1 MIKPDILR
9 ALQKIGGIFSAL
21 NVAVVV
27 GGNGAYTDG
36 KTIHIPV
43 PKSDVDFSEVTALLL
58 HEAGHVRFTDFEA
71 GKGNRNQLLHQLV
84 NALEDPRI
92 EKKISEV
99 YGGAGYLFRKQ
110 AEEVDIPVILPNIGK
125 MNPVTS
131 FVLWVLTKG
140 FSAMGNDAHKPI
152 EQEVEKSLKGNIS
165 DSKLKLLTDLIGKE
179 LPIAKDTWEVVRL
192 AEKVFDIGVEEL
204 RENLIYKPQ
213 RKDDD
218 SSDSDSNSGGS
229 GGVSFEY
236 ELDDSED
243 SDDSDS
249 DNSDE
254 KNSSSSST
262 SSETDSSSEDSQ
274 GNPSQESSQDSSSQK
289 GNQDDSSQEGSQ
301 DSSSSKKGDGSE
313 NKSKSSEKDESS
325 EEGKSKPDDKKKGK
339 GDDSSK
345 EEKSKPSTSSKGGDG
360 DSSVSAS
367 FTYEPLSNTD
377 RNRWD
382 AQLEDEGYQVE
393 ADLIP
398 DQKTRLEQLA
408 DAESD
413 NYGDIYITKR
423 VEGELLPFT
432 KESADK
438 RLDKA
443 NQLKNLKSILQKFL
457 ISKSREFCYLGDSG
471 KKVDT
476 RRLARLGLWDTKV
489 FRKKDVQPGINTGL
503 VLLADTS
510 GSINDWEMEDEFAS
524 CIAIAQTLV
533 SERNVKVGFYTFS
546 SDCREVIPLGAKT
559 LNPYLAKIGTEPQR
573 RSTDLAKALNT
584 VEMAFTMNPCERQA
598 VIVLTDGEPDYYP
611 ATKEVAERVKS
622 KGVELYGLYI
632 GWGEMENPDLFTT
645 VQNVTSYEQV
655 PQALMEFSKR
665 ILR

>member
-71 GKGNRNQLLHQLV
+71 GKVKNNRLLHELT

-92 EKKISEV
+92 EKKMSEV
-99 YGGAGYLFRKQ
+99 YRGASYLFRKQ
-110 AEEVDIPVILPNIGK
+110 AEEVDIPGILPNIGR

-152 EQEVEKSLKGNIS
+152 EQEVRKNLKGYIS
-165 DSKLKLLTDLIGKE
+165 DSKIKFLSNLIEKE
-179 LPIAKDTWEVVRL
+179 LPQAKNTWDVIEL
-192 AEKVFDIGVEEL
+192 AKKVFDIGVEEL

-218 SSDSDSNSGGS
+218 SSDSD
-229 GGVSFEY
+229 
-236 ELDDSED
+236 
-243 SDDSDS
+243 
-249 DNSDE
+249 NSDE
-254 KNSSSSST
+254 KNSSSSSS
-262 SSETDSSSEDSQ
+262 SSETNSSSEDSQ
-274 GNPSQESSQDSSSQK
+274 DNSSQESGQDGSSQK
-289 GNQDDSSQEGSQ
+289 DNQDDSSQEGSQ
-301 DSSSSKKGDGSE
+301 DDSSSEGGGSE
-313 NKSKSSEKDESS
+313 NKSNKSSENTQDESS
-325 EEGKSKPDDKKKGK
+325 EEGKSKPDDKKKGN

-345 EEKSKPSTSSKGGDG
+345 EGKSQPSSSSNGGDG
-360 DSSVSAS
+360 DSSESAS
-367 FTYEPLSNTD
+367 FTYEPLSNID
-377 RNRWD
+377 RDRWD
-382 AQLEDEGYQVE
+382 AQFEDEGYQVE
-393 ADLIP
+393 TDLIP
-398 DQKTRLEQLA
+398 DQKTRLVQLA
-408 DAESD
+408 DEESD
-413 NYGDIYITKR
+413 SYGDIYITKR
-423 VEGELLPFT
+423 VEDELQPST

-457 ISKSREFCYLGDSG
+457 ISKSREFCYLADSG

-476 RRLARLGLWDTKV
+476 RRLARLGLWNTKV

-503 VLLADTS
+503 ILLADTS
-510 GSINDWEMEDEFAS
+510 GSIRDWEMEDEFAS
-524 CIAIAQTLV
+524 CIAIAQTLM

-546 SDCREVIPLGAKT
+546 SDCREVLPLEAKS
-559 LNPYLAKIGTEPQR
+559 LSPYLSKIGAEPQR
-573 RSTDLAKALNT
+573 WSTDLAKALNT

-598 VIVLTDGEPDYYP
+598 VIVLTDGNPDYYP
-611 ATKEVAERVKS
+611 ATKEVAERLKS

-632 GWGEMENPDLFTT
+632 GWDEIGNPDLFTT
-645 VQNVTSYEQV
+645 VQNVTSYEQL